1 MSSRLAGP
9 ASQPTIVAEERHVV
23 RRGITAVA
31 LLSIALIHLLD
42 LQGKL
47 DELPYVGVLFIGLII
62 VSLVLAEAL
71 IRTDDVRVWL
81 MAGAVSAATMIGYAI
96 SRSTGLP
103 GDDGEDIG
111 NWLEAKASPRCWSR
125 VSSACS
131 SWDGSRIAAEQSA
144 GEAIAVDQAK
154 SARRLGRLS
163 TGQPVLA

>member
-1 MSSRLAGP
+1 MSSRLVGT

-96 SRSTGLP
+96 SRTTGLP

-111 NWLEAKASPRCWSR
+111 NWLEPLGLASLL
-125 VSSACS
+125 VE
-131 SWDGSRIAAEQSA
+131 G
-144 GEAIAVDQAK
+144 VVVLLV
-154 SARRLGRLS
+154 LGRLADRS
-163 TGQPVLA
+163 

>member
-1 MSSRLAGP
+1 LLRAAEAKQGRNDMSSRLVGT

-111 NWLEAKASPRCWSR
+111 NWLEPLGLASLL
-125 VSSACS
+125 VE
-131 SWDGSRIAAEQSA
+131 G
-144 GEAIAVDQAK
+144 VVVLLV
-154 SARRLGRLS
+154 LGRLADRS
-163 TGQPVLA
+163 

>member
-1 MSSRLAGP
+1 MKSESSACRLYCAVAESSRGQTRGNHMSSRLAGP

-111 NWLEAKASPRCWSR
+111 NWLEPLGLASLL
-125 VSSACS
+125 VE
-131 SWDGSRIAAEQSA
+131 G
-144 GEAIAVDQAK
+144 VVVLLV
-154 SARRLGRLS
+154 LGRLADRS
-163 TGQPVLA
+163 